1 VNTGDDHE
9 GERTMSAAATAAKTV
24 TRAQETLIRDN
35 MALVGHMVRETL
47 FKVPAH
53 VHRDDLASAGYAA
66 LVTAAQSFDETRGI
80 PFGRFAAMRVRGALL
95 DELRSMDWAT
105 RSVRARARRADTA
118 RQDLT
123 AKLGRTPTQPEL
135 AELLGVGVSELA
147 GMDDDVQRAAV
158 LSLQGFT
165 AGAADDMVTETSLNP
180 EEMLLHR
187 ERIGYLHDAVAV
199 LPERLRFV
207 VEASYLQER
216 PLSEVAAE
224 LGVTESRVSQLRTEA
239 LALLKD
245 GLTTHMDQQE
255 AAGTKDGVVARRRA
269 AYAAQIAGRSTM
281 ATRLA
286 VTDATGAQI
295 NRAA

>member
-1 VNTGDDHE
+1 MT
-9 GERTMSAAATAAKTV
+9 AATATKTV
-24 TRAQETLIRDN
+24 TREQETLIRDN
-35 MALVGHMVRETL
+35 MALVGHMVREML

-66 LVTAAQSFDETRGI
+66 LVTAAQAFDTGRGI
-80 PFGRFAAMRVRGALL
+80 PFGRFAAVRVRGALL
-95 DELRSMDWAT
+95 DELRSMDWAS
-105 RSVRARARRADTA
+105 RSVRARARRADVA
-118 RQDLT
+118 RQELT
-123 AKLGRTPTQPEL
+123 AQLGRTPSPAEL

-147 GMDDDVQRAAV
+147 NVEDDVQRAAV

-165 AGAADDMVTETSLNP
+165 AGAAEDMVTEESMNP
-180 EEMLLHR
+180 EETLLHR

-207 VEASYLQER
+207 VEASFLQER

-245 GLTTHMDQQE
+245 GLTTHMEQQDNG
-255 AAGTKDGVVARRRA
+255 AAKGDGCVARRRA
-269 AYAAQIAGRSTM
+269 AYAAQIAARSTM
-281 ATRLA
+281 ASRLA
-286 VTDATGAQI
+286 VTDVQGQQTAVAY
-295 NRAA
+295 AA

>member
-1 VNTGDDHE
+1 MT
-9 GERTMSAAATAAKTV
+9 AATAKTV
-24 TRAQETLIRDN
+24 TREQETLIRDN
-35 MALVGHMVRETL
+35 MALVGHMVREML

-66 LVTAAQSFDETRGI
+66 LVTAAQGFDPQRGI

-105 RSVRARARRADTA
+105 RSVRARARRADGA

-123 AKLGRTPTQPEL
+123 GKLGRTPTPEEL
-135 AELLGVGVSELA
+135 AELLGIGVSELA
-147 GMDDDVQRAAV
+147 TVDDDVQRAAV

-165 AGAADDMVTETSLNP
+165 AGAAEDMVTESSLNP

-207 VEASYLQER
+207 VEASFLQER

-239 LALLKD
+239 LALLRD
-245 GLTTHMDQQE
+245 GLTTHLEQQGT
-255 AAGTKDGVVARRRA
+255 AAAKTDGCVARRRA
-269 AYAAQIAGRSTM
+269 AYAAQIAARSTM
-281 ATRLA
+281 ASRLA
-286 VTDATGAQI
+286 ATDVQGLHTSVAY
-295 NRAA
+295 AA

>member
-1 VNTGDDHE
+1 
-9 GERTMSAAATAAKTV
+9 MTAAKTV
-24 TRAQETLIRDN
+24 TRAQENLIRDN
-35 MALVGHMVRETL
+35 MALVGHMVREML

-66 LVTAAQSFDETRGI
+66 LVTAAQGFDQTRGI
-80 PFGRFAAMRVRGALL
+80 PFGRFAALRVRGALL

-118 RQDLT
+118 RQELT
-123 AKLGRTPTQPEL
+123 AELGRTPTLSEL
-135 AELLGVGVSELA
+135 AELLGVGVSEVA
-147 GMDDDVQRAAV
+147 GIDDDVQRAAV

-165 AGAADDMVTETSLNP
+165 LGAAEDMVTESSLNP

-187 ERIGYLHDAVAV
+187 ERMGYLHDAVTV

-207 VEASYLQER
+207 VEASFLQER

-245 GLTTHMDQQE
+245 GLSAHMEQQGATT
-255 AAGTKDGVVARRRA
+255 GKDGVVARRRA

-281 ATRLA
+281 SSRLA
-286 VTDATGAQI
+286 ATDAYGVQI
-295 NRAA
+295 TRAA

>member
-1 VNTGDDHE
+1 VSGDEDE
-9 GERTMSAAATAAKTV
+9 GERTMNAVKTV
-24 TRAQETLIRDN
+24 TAQQETLIRDN
-35 MALVGHMVRETL
+35 MALVGHMVREML

-66 LVTAAQSFDETRGI
+66 LVTAAQSFDAGRGI

-95 DELRSMDWAT
+95 DELRGMDWAS
-105 RSVRARARRADTA
+105 RSVRARARRADVA
-118 RQDLT
+118 RQELT
-123 AKLGRTPTQPEL
+123 AQLGRTPTPTEL
-135 AELLGVGVSELA
+135 AELLGVGVTELA
-147 GMDDDVQRAAV
+147 TVDDDVQRAAV

-165 AGAADDMVTETSLNP
+165 GGAAEDMVTESSLNP

-207 VEASYLQER
+207 VEASFLQER
-216 PLSEVAAE
+216 PLSDVAAE

-245 GLTTHMDQQE
+245 GLTTHMEQQDNG
-255 AAGTKDGVVARRRA
+255 AATGDGCVARRRA
-269 AYAAQIAGRSTM
+269 AYAAQIANRSTM
-281 ATRLA
+281 ASRLA
-286 VTDATGAQI
+286 VTDAQGL
-295 NRAA
+295 RVAA

>member
-1 VNTGDDHE
+1 
-9 GERTMSAAATAAKTV
+9 MSAKTKTV
-24 TRAQETLIRDN
+24 SRELENMIREN
-35 MALVGHMVRETL
+35 MPLVGHLVREML

-66 LVTAAQSFDETRGI
+66 LVTAAQAFDTSRGI
-80 PFGRFAAMRVRGALL
+80 PFGRFAAVRVRGALL
-95 DELRSMDWAT
+95 DELRSMDWAS
-105 RSVRARARRADTA
+105 RSVRARARRAEVA
-118 RQDLT
+118 RQELT
-123 AKLGRTPTQPEL
+123 AQLGRTPNPTEL
-135 AELLGVGVSELA
+135 AELLGVGVAELA
-147 GMDDDVQRAAV
+147 NVDDDVQRAAV

-165 AGAADDMVTETSLNP
+165 AGSADDMVTEDSMNP
-180 EEMLLHR
+180 EETLLHR

-207 VEASYLQER
+207 VEASFLRER

-245 GLTTHMDQQE
+245 GLTTHMDQQDTG
-255 AAGTKDGVVARRRA
+255 AAKSDGCVARRRA
-269 AYAAQIAGRSTM
+269 AYAAQIAARSTM

-286 VTDATGAQI
+286 VTDVQGLHSSVGY
-295 NRAA
+295 AA

>member
-1 VNTGDDHE
+1 MT
-9 GERTMSAAATAAKTV
+9 ATKTV
-24 TRAQETLIRDN
+24 TREQETLIRDN
-35 MALVGHMVRETL
+35 MALVGHMVRELL

-66 LVTAAQSFDETRGI
+66 LVTAAQSYDPQRGI

-95 DELRSMDWAT
+95 DELRGMDWAS
-105 RSVRARARRADTA
+105 RSVRARARRADVA
-118 RQDLT
+118 RQELT
-123 AKLGRTPTQPEL
+123 AKLGRTPTATEL

-147 GMDDDVQRAAV
+147 NVEDDVQRAAV

-165 AGAADDMVTETSLNP
+165 AGAAEDMVTDTSMNP
-180 EEMLLHR
+180 EELLLHR

-199 LPERLRFV
+199 LPERLRYV
-207 VEASYLQER
+207 VEASFLQER

-239 LALLKD
+239 LALLRD
-245 GLTTHMDQQE
+245 GLTTHMEQQE
-255 AAGTKDGVVARRRA
+255 TAAAKGDGCVARRRA

-281 ATRLA
+281 ASRLA
-286 VTDATGAQI
+286 VTDVQGLKVQQAY
-295 NRAA
+295 AA

>member
-1 VNTGDDHE
+1 
-9 GERTMSAAATAAKTV
+9 MSAATKTV
-24 TRAQETLIRDN
+24 SREQETLIRDN
-35 MALVGHMVRETL
+35 MPLVGHMVREML

-66 LVTAAQSFDETRGI
+66 LVTAAQAFDPQRGI
-80 PFGRFAAMRVRGALL
+80 PFGRFAAVRVRGALL
-95 DELRSMDWAT
+95 DELRGMDWAS
-105 RSVRARARRADTA
+105 RSVRARARRAEVA
-118 RQDLT
+118 RQELT
-123 AKLGRTPTQPEL
+123 AQLGRTPTPTEL
-135 AELLGVGVSELA
+135 AELLGVGVGELA
-147 GMDDDVQRAAV
+147 NVEDDVQRAAV
-158 LSLQGFT
+158 LSLQGFS
-165 AGAADDMVTETSLNP
+165 AGAPEDLVTEQSMNP
-180 EEMLLHR
+180 EELLLHR

-207 VEASYLQER
+207 VEASFLQER

-255 AAGTKDGVVARRRA
+255 GAAAKGDGCVARRRA

-281 ATRLA
+281 ASRLA
-286 VTDATGAQI
+286 VTDVQGQRVAESQP
-295 NRAA
+295 AAA

>member
-1 VNTGDDHE
+1 MT
-9 GERTMSAAATAAKTV
+9 ATTATKTV
-24 TRAQETLIRDN
+24 TAEQETLIRDN
-35 MALVGHMVRETL
+35 MALVGHMVREML

-66 LVTAAQSFDETRGI
+66 LVTAARAFDAGRGI

-95 DELRSMDWAT
+95 DELRAMDWAS
-105 RSVRARARRADTA
+105 RSVRARARRADVA
-118 RQDLT
+118 RQELT
-123 AKLGRTPTQPEL
+123 AQLGRTPTPTEL

-147 GMDDDVQRAAV
+147 HVDDDVQRAAV
-158 LSLQGFT
+158 LSLQGFAT
-165 AGAADDMVTETSLNP
+165 GADDMVTETALNP

-199 LPERLRFV
+199 LPERLRYV
-207 VEASYLQER
+207 VEASFLQER

-239 LALLKD
+239 LALLRD
-245 GLTTHMDQQE
+245 GLTTHLEQQDNG
-255 AAGTKDGVVARRRA
+255 AAAKDGCVARRRA
-269 AYAAQIAGRSTM
+269 AYAAQIATRSTM

-286 VTDATGAQI
+286 VTDVHGT
-295 NRAA
+295 RKAAYAA

>member
-1 VNTGDDHE
+1 
-9 GERTMSAAATAAKTV
+9 MSAATKTV

-35 MALVGHMVRETL
+35 MALVGHMVREML

-66 LVTAAQSFDETRGI
+66 LVTAAQAFDADRGI

-95 DELRSMDWAT
+95 DELRSMDWAS
-105 RSVRARARRADTA
+105 RSVRARARRAETA
-118 RQDLT
+118 RTELT
-123 AKLGRTPTQPEL
+123 AQLGRTPNAQEL
-135 AELLGVGVSELA
+135 AQLLGVAVSELSNV
-147 GMDDDVQRAAV
+147 DDDVQRAAV
-158 LSLQGFT
+158 LSLQGFA
-165 AGAADDMVTETSLNP
+165 AGTADDLVTEPTLNP

-199 LPERLRFV
+199 LPERLRYV
-207 VEASYLQER
+207 VEASFLQER
-216 PLSEVAAE
+216 PLSEVAAS

-255 AAGTKDGVVARRRA
+255 SSVGKDGCVARRRA
-269 AYAAQIAGRSTM
+269 VYAAQIAARSTM
-281 ATRLA
+281 STRLSA
-286 VTDATGAQI
+286 TDAQGF
-295 NRAA
+295 RKAA

>member
-1 VNTGDDHE
+1 
-9 GERTMSAAATAAKTV
+9 MAAKTIS
-24 TRAQETLIRDN
+24 RELETMIRDN
-35 MALVGHMVRETL
+35 MPLVGHLVREML

-66 LVTAAQSFDETRGI
+66 LVTAARGFDTTRGI
-80 PFGRFAAMRVRGALL
+80 PFGRFAALRVRGALL
-95 DELRSMDWAT
+95 DELRSMDWAS
-105 RSVRARARRADTA
+105 RSVRARARRADVA
-118 RQDLT
+118 RQELT
-123 AKLGRTPTQPEL
+123 AQLGRTPTPTEL
-135 AELLGVGVSELA
+135 AELLGVGITELSHV
-147 GMDDDVQRAAV
+147 DDDVQRAAV

-165 AGAADDMVTETSLNP
+165 TGTAEDLVAEPAMNP
-180 EEMLLHR
+180 EETLLHR

-216 PLSEVAAE
+216 PLSAVAAE

-245 GLTTHMDQQE
+245 GLSTHME
-255 AAGTKDGVVARRRA
+255 AHDTGTAKTDGCVARRRA

-281 ATRLA
+281 ASRLA
-286 VTDATGAQI
+286 VTDVQGLKLSDAM
-295 NRAA
+295 AA